1 MVGDKLPGNQ
11 KDQQRLQRDITK
23 KKKNTT
29 DKKKFS

>member
-23 KKKNTT
+23 KNSPT
-29 DKKKFS
+29 DKNKFS

>member
-11 KDQQRLQRDITK
+11 KDQQRLQRDITEK
-23 KKKNTT
+23 KPTT

>member
-23 KKKNTT
+23 KNSTT
-29 DKKKFS
+29 DKNKFS